1 MILFAAL
8 GLAAYATGI
17 VWLECS
23 ISILSENNPSSMLAG
38 LNLSIINLPFLFVLD
53 DNDDDD
59 EDGDD
64 ESVAGVT
71 DSAYISINS
80 TLGVSSVLSFQCA

>member
-1 MILFAAL
+1 
-8 GLAAYATGI
+8 
-17 VWLECS
+17 
-23 ISILSENNPSSMLAG
+23 MLAG